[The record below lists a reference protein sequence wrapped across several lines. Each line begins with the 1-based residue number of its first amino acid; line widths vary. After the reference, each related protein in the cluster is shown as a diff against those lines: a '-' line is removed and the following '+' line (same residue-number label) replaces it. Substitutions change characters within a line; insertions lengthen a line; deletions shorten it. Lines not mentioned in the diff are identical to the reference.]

1 MFAHCIFGGL
11 ATAVTVFPWDE
22 VLLWAGLKNRMKGMI
37 LCCLWIFLQ
46 SADLNLCAGWGTF
59 WSRSTAFERGE
70 IDITFIFIQ
79 RKDKSAMVKYQ
90 LRPRQNCFIVLT
102 DLRLFG
108 TQSDVKTECML
119 TPVQQPEPELPQVT
133 KTVMNRKACN
143 IVTSVATCTGKCRYS
158 KFILAFALWTLSDGF
173 QLCFGL
179 SFFVFIQ
186 EN

>member
-1 MFAHCIFGGL
+1 
-11 ATAVTVFPWDE
+11 
-22 VLLWAGLKNRMKGMI
+22 
-37 LCCLWIFLQ
+37 
-46 SADLNLCAGWGTF
+46 
-59 WSRSTAFERGE
+59 
-70 IDITFIFIQ
+70 
-79 RKDKSAMVKYQ
+79 MVKYQ

-158 KFILAFALWTLSDGF
+158 KFILAFAL
-173 QLCFGL
+173 
-179 SFFVFIQ
+179 
-186 EN
+186 